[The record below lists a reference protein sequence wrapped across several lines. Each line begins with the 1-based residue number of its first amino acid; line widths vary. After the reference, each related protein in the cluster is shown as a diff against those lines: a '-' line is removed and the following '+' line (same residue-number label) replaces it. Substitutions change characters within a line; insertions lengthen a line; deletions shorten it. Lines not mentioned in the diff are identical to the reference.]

1 MEALQTVCDLQ
12 YPFRQILRNDPLDLH
27 KAARTASHCS
37 SVDCHNTLRCF
48 PVDFRSRMA
57 SPADFPAV
65 VLPANSDFPVFLYV
79 SWLHIWCRTHCHPAF
94 HCRTSDISYKIP
106 PLRLK

>member
-57 SPADFPAV
+57 SPVLSRPQADTAAIEIAHVQEYYDSLKQASSIILALNVAVAAPRTPIGVIPSFP
-65 VLPANSDFPVFLYV
+65 
-79 SWLHIWCRTHCHPAF
+79 
-94 HCRTSDISYKIP
+94 
-106 PLRLK
+106 